1 MASLGI
7 ANLDKDLQRELIAG
21 LDKVEALLS
30 RHIQGDYPLL
40 IETSRHLVEAGGK
53 RFRPLITLLASHFGK
68 GQSDEVIAAAVVC
81 ELTHVATLYH
91 DDVMDEAKLRRG
103 VTSANSRWSNT
114 VAILTGDYLFSKA
127 SDLLADLGPEAVRL
141 QAKTFERLVI
151 GQIQE
156 TQGAKNGEDALK
168 HYLQVVSEIAVAL
181 AAAGVVI
188 LTLGYGS
195 LPWIALVLAISW
207 GSYSLIKKS
216 LNLGALETLSL
227 ETLFAFLPNL
237 VFLLIIESNG
247 SAEFGSTWSIS
258 ILLFGAG
265 AATVIPL
272 LLFNGSTTRLPLST
286 VGLLQYIT
294 PTIMFF
300 IGIYINNEDIS
311 TTKVIGFAFIWIAL
325 AVLSRDLY
333 RSSRPL
339 DDGIAK

>member
-1 MASLGI
+1 MTKVNKGLLFGVSAYIIWGLLPLYWKLVEEAGAYEILAHRGIWSLLICVSLLALRKQLKSAYEMVRSSRTFSLLFLAS
-7 ANLDKDLQRELIAG
+7 G
-21 LDKVEALLS
+21 LLTINWGVYIWSVTVNRVVEAALGYY
-30 RHIQGDYPLL
+30 I
-40 IETSRHLVEAGGK
+40 T
-53 RFRPLITLLASHFGK
+53 PLINVTFGVLLLR
-68 GQSDEVIAAAVVC
+68 E
-81 ELTHVATLYH
+81 
-91 DDVMDEAKLRRG
+91 KLRP
-103 VTSANSRWSNT
+103 AQW
-114 VAILTGDYLFSKA
+114 
-127 SDLLADLGPEAVRL
+127 
-141 QAKTFERLVI
+141 
-151 GQIQE
+151 
-156 TQGAKNGEDALK
+156 
-168 HYLQVVSEIAVAL
+168 IAVAL

-237 VFLLIIESNG
+237 VFLFIIQGNG

-300 IGIYINNEDIS
+300 IGIFINDEDIS
-311 TTKVIGFAFIWIAL
+311 TTKVLGFAFIWLAL

-339 DDGIAK
+339 DDGIAKAL